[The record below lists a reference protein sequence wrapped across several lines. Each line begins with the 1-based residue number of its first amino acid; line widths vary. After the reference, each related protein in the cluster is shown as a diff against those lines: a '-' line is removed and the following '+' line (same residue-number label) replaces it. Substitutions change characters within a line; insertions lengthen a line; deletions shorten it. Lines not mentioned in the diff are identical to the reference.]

1 MLYER
6 RWLKWLLITGCWTL
20 VALMFASQAYVANNA
35 NGYPTPW
42 TRPITWALSEYWIWA
57 ALTPLIL
64 LAGRPFFIDRDNW
77 RRPLAAHLLLGLC
90 FASAHLLLMS
100 FVEQHTTWAHHP
112 GKPMSFG
119 LSAWY
124 YFTKKFHMAF
134 LTYWVITGVS
144 HAFEFYRRNRRN
156 ELRASQLEAQLSRA
170 QLQALK
176 MQLHPHFLFN
186 TLNTI
191 SALVHRDPR
200 AADRMV
206 ARLGDLL
213 RLTLDNQ
220 GVEEVSLKEELEFLQ
235 KYLEIEQ
242 TRFHDRLTVTLDVD
256 PASLDARLPNLL
268 LQPLVEN
275 AIKHGVS
282 ARPGAGR
289 IEISARRENGTLNLR
304 VRDDGNGLPAYSK
317 PDCSRSGVGLAN
329 TRARLV
335 QLYGAAQRFELANAE
350 GGGCVVTIS
359 IPYHADDDAGSDPS
373 SSLDAARDFDAP
385 NVADRSGGANGSSF
399 ADVLLRASGSNGA
412 KFGGEK
418 PTDAGSGSAKSNGA
432 RGMNGSGNG
441 SRVE

>member
-1 MLYER
+1 
-6 RWLKWLLITGCWTL
+6 
-20 VALMFASQAYVANNA
+20 
-35 NGYPTPW
+35 
-42 TRPITWALSEYWIWA
+42 
-57 ALTPLIL
+57 
-64 LAGRPFFIDRDNW
+64 
-77 RRPLAAHLLLGLC
+77 
-90 FASAHLLLMS
+90 MS
-100 FVEQHTTWAHHP
+100 FAEQYTTWAHRP
-112 GKPMSFG
+112 GKEMSFQM
-119 LSAWY
+119 SAWY
-124 YFTKKFHMAF
+124 YLTKKFHMAF
-134 LTYWVITGVS
+134 LTYWVVTGVS
-144 HAFEFYRRNRRN
+144 HAFEFYRRSRQS
-156 ELRASQLEAQLSRA
+156 ELRASRLEAQLSRA
-170 QLQALK
+170 ELHALK

-200 AADRMV
+200 QADRMV

-242 TRFHDRLTVTLDVD
+242 TRFHDRLTVELDVD

-335 QLYGAAQRFELANAE
+335 QLYGPAQRFELANAE
-350 GGGCVVTIS
+350 GGGCEVTIS
-359 IPYHADDDAGSDPS
+359 IPYHADDAAGADVAEGFDDLNDTADPV
-373 SSLDAARDFDAP
+373 ARDFAG
-385 NVADRSGGANGSSF
+385 AGGALHPGPAGDTGF
-399 ADVLLRASGSNGA
+399 ADALLRAGAAKPNGA
-412 KFGGEK
+412 NSDGAK
-418 PTDAGSGSAKSNGA
+418 PDGA
-432 RGMNGSGNG
+432 RGANGNG

>member
-1 MLYER
+1 MDKR
-6 RWLKWLLITGCWTL
+6 RALKWLLIFACWTL
-20 VALMFASQAYVANNA
+20 VGLLFASQWYFGNNA
-35 NGYPTPW
+35 NGYPTTW
-42 TRPITWALSEYWIWA
+42 ANAVTWALTEYWVWA

-64 LAGRPFFIDRDNW
+64 FAGRPFFIDRERW
-77 RRPLAAHLLLGLC
+77 RPGVTAHLLLGLL
-90 FASAHLLLMS
+90 FASAFLLLYAAA
-100 FVEQHTTWAHHP
+100 EQFTTWAHHP
-112 GKPMSFG
+112 GKPMSFAT
-119 LSAWY
+119 SAWY
-124 YFTKKFHMAF
+124 GFTKKFHMA
-134 LTYWVITGVS
+134 LLIYWVITGVS
-144 HAFEFYRRNRRN
+144 HAFEFYRRSRRS
-156 ELRASQLEAQLSRA
+156 ELRAAQLEAQLSRA
-170 QLQALK
+170 QLHALK

-242 TRFHDRLTVTLDVD
+242 TRFHDRLTVEVDVD

-282 ARPGAGR
+282 SRPGAGR
-289 IEISARRENGTLNLR
+289 IEISARREDGTLNLR

-329 TRARLV
+329 TRARLQ
-335 QLYGAAQRFELANAE
+335 QLYGGNYRFELSNAA
-350 GGGCVVTIS
+350 GGGAVVTLE
-359 IPYHADDDAGSDPS
+359 IPIHGSPHETESPAEMAPFPDKPR
-373 SSLDAARDFDAP
+373 AA
-385 NVADRSGGANGSSF
+385 
-399 ADVLLRASGSNGA
+399 
-412 KFGGEK
+412 
-418 PTDAGSGSAKSNGA
+418 GA
-432 RGMNGSGNG
+432 RGALS
-441 SRVE
+441 SRA

>member
-1 MLYER
+1 MLDER
-6 RWLKWLLITGCWTL
+6 RWLKWLLIAGCWTL
-20 VALMFASQAYVANNA
+20 VALMFASQSYVANNA

-42 TRPITWALSEYWIWA
+42 AKPLTWALTEYWTWA

-64 LAGRPFFIDRDNW
+64 LAGRPFFIDRGNW

-90 FASAHLLLMS
+90 FAASHLLLMS
-100 FVEQHTTWAHHP
+100 AAEQLTTWAHHP
-112 GKPMSFG
+112 GKRMSFQ

-144 HAFEFYRRNRRN
+144 HAFEFYRRNRQN
-156 ELRASQLEAQLSRA
+156 ELRASRLEAQLSRA
-170 QLQALK
+170 ELHALR

-191 SALVHRDPR
+191 SALVHRDAR

-242 TRFHDRLTVTLDVD
+242 TRFHDRLTVELDVD

-289 IEISARRENGTLNLR
+289 IEISARRENGTLSLR
-304 VRDDGNGLPAYSK
+304 VRDDGDGLPAYSR
-317 PDCSRSGVGLAN
+317 PDCTRSGVGLAN
-329 TRARLV
+329 TRARLA

-350 GGGCVVTIS
+350 GGGCEVVIS
-359 IPYHADDDAGSDPS
+359 IPYHADGTEGADPPDDAG
-373 SSLDAARDFDAP
+373 AA
-385 NVADRSGGANGSSF
+385 GGFN
-399 ADVLLRASGSNGA
+399 GSNGA
-412 KFGGEK
+412 R
-418 PTDAGSGSAKSNGA
+418 PAGAGPDGA
-432 RGMNGSGNG
+432 RRPNGNG

>member
-1 MLYER
+1 MLQER
-6 RWLKWLLITGCWTL
+6 RWLKWLLITGFWTL
-20 VALMFASQAYVANNA
+20 VGLMFASQWYVGNNA

-42 TRPITWALSEYWIWA
+42 ANAVTWALSEYWVWA

-64 LAGRPFFIDRDNW
+64 LSGRPFFIDRDNW

-90 FASAHLLLMS
+90 FASSHLLLMS
-100 FVEQHTTWAHHP
+100 FVEQLTVWAHHP
-112 GKPMSFG
+112 GKQMSFQ

-170 QLQALK
+170 ELHALK

-242 TRFHDRLTVTLDVD
+242 TRFHDRLTVEVDVD

-304 VRDDGNGLPAYSK
+304 VRDDGNGLPAYSR

-329 TRARLV
+329 TRARLL
-335 QLYGAAQRFELANAE
+335 QLYGDAQRFELANAE

-359 IPYHADDDAGSDPS
+359 LPYHSDDDDASADHPS
-373 SSLDAARDFDAP
+373 DAAEAAGFQVS
-385 NVADRSGGANGSSF
+385 NVAARSGGANGSGF
-399 ADVLLRASGSNGA
+399 ADALLRAGGANGA
-412 KFGGEK
+412 GPGG
-418 PTDAGSGSAKSNGA
+418 AGPGGARPDGARPNGA
-432 RGMNGSGNG
+432 RGVNGNG